1 MHRRTGEAEGHT
13 DSKGGAGRTTVHA
26 HSCTSAA
33 VSLVVRE
40 WKTRAKKGKE
50 NNSSDEPKP
59 HLCFGHLNKKP
70 KIN

>member
-33 VSLVVRE
+33 VSMFVRRVE
-40 WKTRAKKGKE
+40 NESKEKKRKR
-50 NNSSDEPKP
+50 K
-59 HLCFGHLNKKP
+59 
-70 KIN
+70 